1 MRNRSEVGV
10 ADDEI
15 SDLADVF
22 SVLGDPGRL
31 RLLYALRDGE
41 VSVGALSTLTG
52 KSDSAV
58 SHALQLLR
66 AHRIVRVRREGR
78 RAYYRLDDPH
88 VQMLLE
94 VARSHAEHS
103 ELQHPERSAPPGEAA
118 APEPGG
124 TAEGPGPAPA
134 ASASPTS
141 EEVAS

>member
-52 KSDSAV
+52 QSDSAV

-66 AHRIVRVRREGR
+66 
-78 RAYYRLDDPH
+78 
-88 VQMLLE
+88 Q
-94 VARSHAEHS
+94 SW
-103 ELQHPERSAPPGEAA
+103 QK
-118 APEPGG
+118 
-124 TAEGPGPAPA
+124 
-134 ASASPTS
+134 
-141 EEVAS
+141 